1 MLFHLLLLAM
11 FLAKSLH
18 TINLYLYS
26 IIALTTQLS
35 KRLFSFNFFRSVAI
49 SR

>member
-1 MLFHLLLLAM
+1 MLFHLFLLAM
-11 FLAKSLH
+11 FLAKLLH

-26 IIALTTQLS
+26 IALTTQLS
-35 KRLFSFNFFRSVAI
+35 KRLFSFNFFPSAI